1 MLCIDQTGKRLCVT
15 LLAQMPIG
23 RPGKLSPSRL
33 VTGLGHAREAEINT
47 IGQYRSKKGL
57 PILGRSLGA

>member
-1 MLCIDQTGKRLCVT
+1 
-15 LLAQMPIG
+15 
-23 RPGKLSPSRL
+23 